1 MSVNTRFLQ
10 GNEACALAGINTGA
24 RFYAGYPISP
34 ASEIAEICSRLLP
47 LHDGIY
53 VQMEDEIGSIAAV
66 IGASLG
72 GLKAFTATSGPG
84 FSLMQENIGF
94 ALMAEV
100 PCVIINVQRFGPST
114 GIATRPAQG
123 DVMAARWG
131 THGDHSIIV
140 LSPSSVQEC
149 YDLTVE
155 AFNLAERFR
164 APVIILTDAA
174 VAHLREKINMPD
186 DLKLIERLKPDGPVE
201 SYRPY
206 APKVNGVPAIPNYG
220 DKYILRVT
228 GLVHDEDGY
237 PSADPQLAAALIK
250 RLADK
255 IENFQHE
262 LPQPLFY
269 GNENAKTIVISYGI
283 SARAARQAIFIAT
296 QEGLSVGMLQLRTLW
311 PFPEEQV
318 IKACSAAK
326 AVLVVEMNRGQIME
340 RVKACG
346 LFPPRRIVSVTR
358 TDTEVIT
365 PAQILSAIR
374 GAAG

>member
-1 MSVNTRFLQ
+1 MSVDTRFLQ
-10 GNEACALAGINTGA
+10 GNEACALAGINAGA

-34 ASEIAEICSRLLP
+34 ASEIAEICSQLLP

-66 IGASLG
+66 IGAALG
-72 GLKAFTATSGPG
+72 GMKAFTATSGPG

-155 AFNLAERFR
+155 AFNLAERLR
-164 APVIILTDAA
+164 TPVIILTDAA
-174 VAHLREKINMPD
+174 VAHLREKINMTD
-186 DLKLIERLKPDGPVE
+186 DLKLVERLKPVGPVE

-206 APKVNGVPAIPNYG
+206 APGANGVPAISDYG

-228 GLVHDEDGY
+228 GLVHDEEGY
-237 PSADPQLAAALIK
+237 PSADPQLADALIK

-262 LPQPLFY
+262 LPQPISY
-269 GNENAKTIVISYGI
+269 GNENAKIIVISYGI
-283 SARAARQAIFIAT
+283 SARAARQAVFIAVK
-296 QEGLSVGMLQLRTLW
+296 EGLSAGMLQLRTLW

-318 IKACSAAK
+318 MKACSTAAT
-326 AVLVVEMNRGQIME
+326 VLVVEMNRGQIME

-358 TDTEVIT
+358 TDTGIIT
-365 PAQILSAIR
+365 PAQVLSAIR
-374 GAAG
+374 GDAG

>member
-1 MSVNTRFLQ
+1 MSTDTRFLQ
-10 GNEACALAGINTGA
+10 GNEACALAGVAAGA

-34 ASEIAEICSRLLP
+34 ASEIAEICSEILP
-47 LHDGIY
+47 QHGGIY
-53 VQMEDEIGSIAAV
+53 IQMEDEIGSIAAV

-114 GIATRPAQG
+114 GVATRPAQG

-164 APVIILTDAA
+164 TPVIILTDATI
-174 VAHLREKINMPD
+174 AHLREKINVLD
-186 DLKLIERLKPDGPVE
+186 ELKLVERLKPDGPVE
-201 SYRPY
+201 SYQPY
-206 APKVNGVPAIPNYG
+206 APEANGVPILANYG

-228 GLVHDEDGY
+228 GLVHDEGGY
-237 PSADPQLAAALIK
+237 PSADPRVAESLIA

-262 LPQPLFY
+262 LPQPLVF
-269 GNENAKTIVISYGI
+269 GNENAEIVLISYGI
-283 SARAARQAIFIAT
+283 SARAARQAVSIAR
-296 QEGLSVGMLQLRTLW
+296 QEKLSVSMVQLRTLW
-311 PFPEEQV
+311 PFPEEQI

-326 AVLVVEMNRGQIME
+326 AVLVVEMNRGQIVDK
-340 RVKACG
+340 VKACG
-346 LFPPRRIVSVTR
+346 VFPPCRIISVTR
-358 TDTEVIT
+358 TDTGVIT
-365 PAQILSAIR
+365 PEQVLTAIR
-374 GAAG
+374 GVAF